1 MMTRKEPQKIVEG
14 IFAIHKPP
22 TLTSADVLRNL
33 QTHFNPSVIFSPWL
47 RSERARLKGAS
58 ASRHKINQLQVKL
71 GHGGTL
77 DPLATGVLI
86 VGVGRG
92 TKCLK
97 RFLECTKTYECVVLF
112 GAATD
117 TCDAVGKV
125 VSRAEYAH
133 ITRGKVEEALEK
145 FRGKIMQKPPVFSAL
160 RVGGKRSYELAR
172 AGVKMPEIK
181 AREVEVKELEMV
193 DWMEGGCHGFQ
204 WPKEEVGCVEEVGE
218 ENDVGIR
225 DVKDG
230 NTKGGKGVKRRREGM
245 DECVSETASELKRP
259 KMEPE
264 PVMSGAL
271 PLEEALIKSN
281 ALQEDPINPR
291 TTQAE
296 KSLPIK
302 GNVPASSDSHLLQSQ
317 AKPPAACLRMT
328 VTSGFYVR
336 SLCHDLGL
344 AVDSL
349 GLMSS
354 LIRYRQGDYELG
366 RNVLEYE
373 DLEKGENVWGPKVK
387 GALEDFMTSE
397 GWEAENAS
405 AEDEELEL
413 EGRGQARVKNWN
425 KNRRRDNEH
434 CERKHDRKGDKAAE
448 I

>member
-1 MMTRKEPQKIVEG
+1 M
-14 IFAIHKPP
+14 
-22 TLTSADVLRNL
+22 
-33 QTHFNPSVIFSPWL
+33 
-47 RSERARLKGAS
+47 
-58 ASRHKINQLQVKL
+58 KL

-92 TKCLK
+92 TKCLQ

-117 TCDAVGKV
+117 TRDAVGKV

-172 AGVKMPEIK
+172 AGEAPEIK

-204 WPKEEVGCVEEVGE
+204 WPKEEVGCVGEVGKVGE
-218 ENDVGIR
+218 ENVIGVW

-230 NTKGGKGVKRRREGM
+230 NTKGGKGVKRRREGTEGM

-259 KMEPE
+259 KTEPE
-264 PVMSGAL
+264 PVKSGAL
-271 PLEEALIKSN
+271 PLEEALIGSN

-291 TTQAE
+291 TTPAE
-296 KSLPIK
+296 KYFPIE
-302 GNVPASSDSHLLQSQ
+302 GNAPTSSDLHLLQSQ
-317 AKPPAACLRMT
+317 AKPPAARLRMT

-366 RNVLEYE
+366 RNVFEYE

-387 GALEDFMTSE
+387 DALEDFMTSE

-434 CERKHDRKGDKAAE
+434 CERKHDRKWDKAVE